1 MKLIVGLGNPGSK
14 YNGSRHNVGFD
25 IVDRLASKIA
35 SGEPAR
41 SKFDSVIVETQY
53 NDEKILFMK
62 PQTFMN
68 RSGQAVNQALTFF
81 KTDPVDALLVIVDD
95 IHLPCGSLRLRNEG
109 SAGGHNGLHDITNH
123 IGSGNWA
130 RLRIGVDE
138 PGNIPQASYVLGR
151 FTPEQQEF
159 MEPVIKAAVASS
171 ITWIESG
178 TEAAMNKFNQSRET
192 AQPNEDKK

>member
-25 IVDRLASKIA
+25 VVDRLASQLA

-41 SKFDSVIVETQY
+41 SKFDSVIIETQVDGE
-53 NDEKILFMK
+53 NILFMK

-68 RSGQAVNQALTFF
+68 RSGQAVNQALAFF
-81 KTDPVDALLVIVDD
+81 KTEPLDALLVIVDD
-95 IHLPCGSLRLRNEG
+95 IHLPCGSVRLRIDG
-109 SAGGHNGLHDITNH
+109 STGGHNGLHDITNH
-123 IGSGNWA
+123 IGNGDWA

-151 FTPEQQEF
+151 FTPEQQEI
-159 MEPVIKAAVASS
+159 MEPAIEAAVASS
-171 ITWIESG
+171 ITWIKSG
-178 TEAAMNKFNQSRET
+178 AEAAMNQFNQKRET
-192 AQPNEDKK
+192 AQPNEEN

>member
-14 YNGSRHNVGFD
+14 YNGSRHNVGFNV
-25 IVDRLASKIA
+25 VDLLASKVA
-35 SGEPAR
+35 CGEPAR
-41 SKFDSVIVETQY
+41 SKFDSVIVETQH
-53 NDEKILFMK
+53 NGEKILFMK
-62 PQTFMN
+62 PQTVMK
-68 RSGQAVNQALTFF
+68 RSGQAVKQALTFF
-81 KTDPVDALLVIVDD
+81 KTDPENALLVIVDD

-109 SAGGHNGLHDITNH
+109 SDGGHNGLQDITNH
-123 IGSGNWA
+123 IGNGNWS

-159 MEPVIKAAVASS
+159 MEPAIEAAVASS

-178 TEAAMNKFNQSRET
+178 AEAAMNQHNQKRET
-192 AQPNEDKK
+192 AQPNEEN